1 MGFLLWVIC
10 GFMVMKVGGCRG
22 DGGGHGFRFG
32 YVLHG
37 GGGSSSGS
45 RWLR

>member
-10 GFMVMKVGGCRG
+10 EFMVMKVGGCRG
-22 DGGGHGFRFG
+22 DGGSHGFRFG

-37 GGGSSSGS
+37 GGGSSGGS